1 MKSDRPRKKRISIEE
16 GVYVHEWLKANADFV
31 ENALPNYE
39 RICQR
44 IEVDTQIAVAKTML
58 KSLWDIRL
66 VPMTSQKVESTIV
79 EHLLKALE
87 HLYDQLG
94 EQHHEGLTSARRL
107 IS

>member
-1 MKSDRPRKKRISIEE
+1 MKSDRARNKRISIEE
-16 GVYVHEWLKANADFV
+16 GVWVHEWLKVNSNFV
-31 ENALPNYE
+31 EEAYPDYQ

-44 IEVDTQIAVAKTML
+44 VEADTQIAITEVMIK
-58 KSLWDIRL
+58 RL
-66 VPMTSQKVESTIV
+66 LDSRLDPVTSQKIEATVAD
-79 EHLLKALE
+79 HLINALG